1 MTNDREELSPMAAS
15 RSNIGIV
22 GPDQNIV
29 GIDGVKNEVAMLQV
43 PGGLCV
49 ELIECK
55 G

>member
-1 MTNDREELSPMAAS
+1 MAPGK
-15 RSNIGIV
+15 SNIDTV